1 MYTTIRIFRFN
12 HRFKHCIKYAR
23 LRVSLS
29 CVFPYKDKMVDFVLI
44 RENAG
49 KRKPV
54 SSHILHSECFIN
66 LLQYLSAMCILKKSV
81 FTNIFHCCK
90 YCVADTE
97 NNEFLLKLFQN
108 SSSKSLLKL
117 SWLSCFT

>member
-29 CVFPYKDKMVDFVLI
+29 CVFPYKDKVVDFVLI

-66 LLQYLSAMCILKKSV
+66 LLQYLSAMCILKNQYLQIYFFAV
-81 FTNIFHCCK
+81 NI
-90 YCVADTE
+90 A
-97 NNEFLLKLFQN
+97 LQILKIMNF
-108 SSSKSLLKL
+108 
-117 SWLSCFT
+117 F